1 MTFAKLRS
9 RLIALAALLALA
21 FPAAG
26 ARAET
31 LSDLVEKWLASPHG
45 DYGSLSFTYWNKDG
59 AVPENCAACHS
70 EPGFIDWL
78 GADGSS
84 FGVVDH
90 PAAINSPI
98 GCASCHTSAAHAL
111 DSVPFPSGVSVAGL
125 GSDAVCSVCHQG
137 RQSGDAVS
145 AASSGH
151 DPDAVVPE
159 LGFLNVHYGI
169 AAAIMHGADVRGGFH
184 YEGRRYAGR
193 FAHVPSAS
201 TCNACHD
208 AHTTAVETEGCLS
221 CHRGVEDIRA
231 IRTRHVDYDGD
242 GDISVGVHAEIE
254 GLKSKLYGA
263 IQRYGAEVAGVPIG
277 YAPGRFP
284 YFFTD
289 LDGDGQIGEA
299 EAIFPNRYSSW
310 TPRLLQAAYNYQVA
324 VKDKGAWV
332 HNPAYA
338 IQLLHDSI
346 QSLSER
352 VEVDTGGL
360 VRP

>member
-1 MTFAKLRS
+1 M
-9 RLIALAALLALA
+9 LALA

-45 DYGSLSFTYWNKDG
+45 DYGALSFTYWNKDG

-208 AHTTAVETEGCLS
+208 AHTTTVETEGCLS